1 MKRAVYVIYMKRMIL
16 LLFIS
21 LMLLTLCSCSVK
33 EEAKEQSS
41 ISPSK
46 TTQPV
51 VEGEKSREI
60 TVTADSLGI
69 TEKNYPVIDGSTS
82 TLALVQVIYR
92 AMYGDDAQEDGN
104 YPEEASKTVPSYR
117 LLIHGQAD
125 MILVPYAST
134 EVLEEAKKAGVELEF
149 YKIAS
154 EALIFI
160 TSVENAAESITLDQA
175 REIYL
180 NYGITNWSEL
190 GGPDRMLI
198 PICRNSD
205 SGSQSQMDNLVLNNE
220 EMHPDIQNNYVELTM
235 EGMLE
240 LVAFYHGGG
249 MSGSPTNSYALG
261 YTLYTYLQQV
271 NEFTGIGD
279 YLKILSFDGVFP
291 TAKNIAD
298 GHYPLVNGYYA
309 VVRSDLPSDHSARSI
324 ITWLQGEE
332 GLKAIEKLELIPSTK

>member
-1 MKRAVYVIYMKRMIL
+1 MKRMISL
-16 LLFIS
+16 LLFS
-21 LMLLTLCSCSVK
+21 LIVLTLCACTVNDG
-33 EEAKEQSS
+33 AKEQSS
-41 ISPSK
+41 TSPSI

-51 VEGEKSREI
+51 TEGNKNREM
-60 TVTADSLGI
+60 TATANSLGI
-69 TEKNYPVIDGSTS
+69 TAKNYPIIDGSTS
-82 TLALVQVIYR
+82 TLPLVQAIYR
-92 AMYGDDAQEDGN
+92 AMYGDEVYEDSS
-104 YPEEASKTVPSYR
+104 YPKEASKTVPSYR
-117 LLIHGQAD
+117 RLIRGEAD
-125 MILVPYAST
+125 LILVPFASID
-134 EVLEEAKKAGVELEF
+134 VLEEAKNAGVELEF
-149 YKIAS
+149 HKIAS

-160 TSVENAAESITLDQA
+160 TSVENTAESITLDQV

-190 GGPDRMLI
+190 GGPDRKLV

-261 YTLYTYLQQV
+261 YTLYTYLQQM
-271 NEFTGIGD
+271 NEVTGIGD
-279 YLKILSFDGVFP
+279 RLKILSFDGVFP

-298 GHYPLVNGYYA
+298 GHYPLANGYYA
-309 VVRSDLPSDHSARSI
+309 VVRADLSNDHSARSI

-332 GLKAIEKLELIPSTK
+332 GIKAIENLQLIPSAK